1 MIWWPCEIPLLYH
14 GDITLRRTEER
25 DIVPIFNAC
34 QDPLIPHFTTV
45 PSPYLQSHAEDFIR
59 DIAPR
64 SFDEKTEML
73 FAIVKGK
80 DGDEKF
86 CGLISFHTTS
96 LDNHSTELGY
106 WMAKEARGKGIAK
119 TAVLLLT
126 QYGIE
131 AMGFRRIEAMVDN
144 ENAVS
149 KALLLSAGYHL
160 EGIVRNRV
168 TRPSGNQID
177 MALYSRINDK

>member
-1 MIWWPCEIPLLYH
+1 MIWWPRETPLLYH
-14 GDITLRRTEER
+14 GDITLRPTEER

-45 PSPYLQSHAEDFIR
+45 PSPYLRSHAEDFIR

-64 SFDEKTEML
+64 SFVEKTELL
-73 FAIVKGK
+73 FAIVRGK
-80 DGDEKF
+80 AEEEQF
-86 CGLISFHTTS
+86 CGLISFHTTN
-96 LDNHSTELGY
+96 LANHSTEVGY

-119 TAVLLLT
+119 TALTLLT

-131 AMGFRRIEAMVDN
+131 TMGFRRIEAMVDV
-144 ENAVS
+144 ENVAS
-149 KALLLSAGYHL
+149 KALLQSAGYQL

-168 TRPSGNQID
+168 TRPNGEQID
-177 MALYSRINDK
+177 MSLYSRIND

>member
-1 MIWWPCEIPLLYH
+1 MIWWPQETPQLYH
-14 GDITLRRTEER
+14 GEITLRRAEER

-45 PSPYLQSHAEDFIR
+45 PSPYLRSHAEDFIR

-64 SFDEKTEML
+64 SFVEKTELL

-80 DGDEKF
+80 AEEEEF
-86 CGLISFHTTS
+86 CGLISFHTTK
-96 LDNHSTELGY
+96 LDNHSTEIGY
-106 WMAKEARGKGIAK
+106 WMVKEARGKGIAK
-119 TAVLLLT
+119 TAVNLLT

-131 AMGFRRIEAMVDN
+131 TMGFRRIEAMVDV
-144 ENAVS
+144 ENAAS
-149 KALLLSAGYHL
+149 KALLLSAGYQL

-168 TRPSGNQID
+168 TRPNGDQID
-177 MALYSRINDK
+177 MSLLSRISN